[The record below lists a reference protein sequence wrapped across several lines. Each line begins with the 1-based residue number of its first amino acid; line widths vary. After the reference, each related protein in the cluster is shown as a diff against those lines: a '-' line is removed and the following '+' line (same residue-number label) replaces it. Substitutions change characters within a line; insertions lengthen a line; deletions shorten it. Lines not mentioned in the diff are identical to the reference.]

1 MSLDARIAQA
11 SARLMDAVDRHPTVA
26 LASSFGL
33 EDMVI
38 LDLIDQL
45 AIEVDVFTLD
55 TGRLREETHA
65 LMART
70 RTRYRRPIRVLV
82 PDAAELESYLAA
94 HGSNAF
100 YDSVE
105 QRKRCCEI
113 RKLGPLRRAL
123 AGKSL
128 WITGLRR
135 GQSAAR
141 AQADVLA
148 YDEVNGLMKLCPLVD
163 WSEAD
168 VQAYVERH
176 DVPVNALHAQ
186 GFPSIGCAPCT
197 RAVQPGEDPRAGR
210 WWWEQKSARE
220 CGLHVG
226 ADGRLVRA
234 SATASAG

>member
-11 SARLMDAVDRHPTVA
+11 SARLVDAVDRHPAVA
-26 LASSFGL
+26 FASSFGL

-38 LDLIDQL
+38 LDLIDRL

-55 TGRLREETHA
+55 TGRLHEETHA
-65 LMART
+65 LMTRARA
-70 RTRYRRPIRVLV
+70 RYRRPIRALV
-82 PDAAELESYLAA
+82 PDAAELEAYLAA

-105 QRKRCCEI
+105 LRKRCCEI

-148 YDEVNGLMKLCPLVD
+148 YDEANGLMKLSPLVD

-186 GFPSIGCAPCT
+186 DFPSIGCAPCT

-210 WWWEQKSARE
+210 WWWEQEGARE

-234 SATASAG
+234 SATASAS